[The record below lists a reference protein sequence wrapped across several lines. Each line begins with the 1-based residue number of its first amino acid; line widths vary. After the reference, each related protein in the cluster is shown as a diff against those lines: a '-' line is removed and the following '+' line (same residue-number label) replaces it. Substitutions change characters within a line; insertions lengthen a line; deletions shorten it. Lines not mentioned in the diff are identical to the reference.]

1 MDQINSNNVKRKLTA
16 ILSADVE
23 GYSRL
28 MAENEIAT
36 IRTLKN
42 FKEIMSTLIQQCRGR
57 VVDAPGDNLLAEF
70 ASVVDAVQC
79 AVEIQRE
86 IAECNEESSQECKMN
101 FRIGVNLGDVV
112 EEEDRIY
119 GDGVNI
125 AARMESLCEGG
136 GVCISGTAFEHVE
149 NKLDLEFED
158 LGEHEVKNIKK
169 PVRVYRVLSYSETA
183 AHRVEPASVEK
194 TAFRLPEK
202 PSIAVLPFDNI
213 SEDPEQVYFSDGI
226 TEEIITA
233 LSKIPKMLVI
243 ARNSTFTY
251 KGKPVKVQQVGE
263 ELSVKYVLEGSVRK
277 AGNRVRITAQLV
289 EAATGHHL
297 WAERYDRGL
306 KDIFALQDEITFKIL
321 TALQVKL
328 TEGERARLWATRTN
342 NLDAFLKYLQAR
354 QSAGLISKEGNVVA
368 RQLAQEAIN
377 LDENY
382 PDPYVLIAWSHWS
395 DARFGWSESRSE
407 SFKQSHLNAQKAQA
421 LDDSHPG
428 VHILL
433 GGLYLYEKKYDQAI
447 AEGQRALDLSPND
460 ADNHASMGHILRFAG
475 RFEEAI
481 VLVQRAMR
489 LQPNYASWYLGEL
502 AMCYYYVGRHEEA
515 IRLAEKLYRLADSRE
530 EKFISY
536 WYYAIMAMNY
546 IRLGRNEEAQRA
558 AAEVRRIFP
567 EYSLE
572 WDKQFSVYRDPE
584 HLERQHEDLRKAGLS

>member
-1 MDQINSNNVKRKLTA
+1 
-16 ILSADVE
+16 
-23 GYSRL
+23 
-28 MAENEIAT
+28 
-36 IRTLKN
+36 
-42 FKEIMSTLIQQCRGR
+42 
-57 VVDAPGDNLLAEF
+57 
-70 ASVVDAVQC
+70 
-79 AVEIQRE
+79 
-86 IAECNEESSQECKMN
+86 
-101 FRIGVNLGDVV
+101 
-112 EEEDRIY
+112 
-119 GDGVNI
+119 
-125 AARMESLCEGG
+125 
-136 GVCISGTAFEHVE
+136 
-149 NKLDLEFED
+149 
-158 LGEHEVKNIKK
+158 
-169 PVRVYRVLSYSETA
+169 
-183 AHRVEPASVEK
+183 
-194 TAFRLPEK
+194 
-202 PSIAVLPFDNI
+202 
-213 SEDPEQVYFSDGI
+213 
-226 TEEIITA
+226 
-233 LSKIPKMLVI
+233 
-243 ARNSTFTY
+243 
-251 KGKPVKVQQVGE
+251 
-263 ELSVKYVLEGSVRK
+263 
-277 AGNRVRITAQLV
+277 
-289 EAATGHHL
+289 
-297 WAERYDRGL
+297 
-306 KDIFALQDEITFKIL
+306 
-321 TALQVKL
+321 
-328 TEGERARLWATRTN
+328 
-342 NLDAFLKYLQAR
+342 LQAR
-354 QSAGLISKEGNVVA
+354 QSAGLFSKEGNVVA

-377 LDENY
+377 LDENN

-407 SFKQSHLNAQKAQA
+407 SFKQSHLNAQKAHA